1 MKYYFKSY
9 LSVCIKVS
17 RNGEILLYGLIIVSV
32 MSSRLMLAMFVTA
45 ILLTSTLGITLQS
58 VNALQRTQNEDTH
71 TTVQYGNGLICG
83 DHKCAPGEW
92 DKMQKDM
99 LEKRQATAAELRSA
113 VKAPTPQAPETK
125 APEAPKA
132 PMQKAPEKMMMTN
145 EMESKSGTLT
155 SIQDPGQGHENH
167 QLAII
172 LPPSDKVYKGILAY
186 SASENVQLVAL
197 TGPLADGEDKGQPIW
212 TPDGK
217 TKFALT
223 FIDPG
228 NAAGTWAFAGNAIAV
243 HTMNK
248 TPFTVSYSVVSSQ

>member
-1 MKYYFKSY
+1 MNKTPFTVSYSVGYVEMDKS
-9 LSVCIKVS
+9 
-17 RNGEILLYGLIIVSV
+17 
-32 MSSRLMLAMFVTA
+32 
-45 ILLTSTLGITLQS
+45 
-58 VNALQRTQNEDTH
+58 DT
-71 TTVQYGNGLICG
+71 V
-83 DHKCAPGEW
+83 
-92 DKMQKDM
+92 
-99 LEKRQATAAELRSA
+99 
-113 VKAPTPQAPETK
+113 
-125 APEAPKA
+125 
-132 PMQKAPEKMMMTN
+132 
-145 EMESKSGTLT
+145 KSGTAI
-155 SIQDPGQGHENH
+155 SIQDPGKGHENH
-167 QLAII
+167 QLVVI
-172 LPPSDKVYKGILAY
+172 LPPSDKVYTGILAY